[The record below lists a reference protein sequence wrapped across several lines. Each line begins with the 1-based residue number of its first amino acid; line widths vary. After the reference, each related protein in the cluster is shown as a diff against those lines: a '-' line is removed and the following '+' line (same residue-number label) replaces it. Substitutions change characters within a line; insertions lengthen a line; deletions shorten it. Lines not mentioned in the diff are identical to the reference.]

1 MAPTMP
7 PSVPSAGGSRNVI
20 ARCVA
25 TRCRRMPCASVA
37 SSPGVATSSIPK
49 KEPSWQG
56 SCSKQEL
63 LGSLTAFSFLTS
75 GYQLSNDHHCGM
87 NWPRQSRGHINCL
100 ETNDTRAGAWQW
112 HVITSPRSCAHDRVL
127 SQDARVLPRT
137 MVVMAPVENHHSQTL
152 FRVRPSGQLH
162 CKWW

>member
-75 GYQLSNDHHCGM
+75 GYQLSNDHVLHSLS
-87 NWPRQSRGHINCL
+87 WQDHTHLLYSFVEQRG
-100 ETNDTRAGAWQW
+100 
-112 HVITSPRSCAHDRVL
+112 
-127 SQDARVLPRT
+127 
-137 MVVMAPVENHHSQTL
+137 TL
-152 FRVRPSGQLH
+152 FR
-162 CKWW
+162 